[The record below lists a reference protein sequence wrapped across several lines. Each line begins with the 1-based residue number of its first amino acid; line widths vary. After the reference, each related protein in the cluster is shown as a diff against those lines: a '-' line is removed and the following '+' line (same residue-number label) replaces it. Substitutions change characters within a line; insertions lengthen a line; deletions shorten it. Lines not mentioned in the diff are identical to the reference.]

1 MKIIPSGFI
10 GAQCLFYIHTV
21 SVLSLAVVFFVVFL
35 QREKYQNINL
45 SCHNAKGWQSYK
57 ELSLWQR
64 METS

>member
-45 SCHNAKGWQSYK
+45 SCHNAKG
-57 ELSLWQR
+57 
-64 METS
+64 